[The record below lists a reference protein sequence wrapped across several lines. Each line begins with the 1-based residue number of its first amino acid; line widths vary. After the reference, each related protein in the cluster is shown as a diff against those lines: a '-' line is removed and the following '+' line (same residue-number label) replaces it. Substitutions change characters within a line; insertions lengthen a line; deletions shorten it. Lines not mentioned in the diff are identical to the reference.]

1 MDSGIDLVQ
10 EPPTCCVGA
19 WECQQNVVSRNL
31 VNFGSAEDRLIF
43 AVLAVQVVNSRPRFS
58 RSFEF
63 GETHA
68 HNPGPHRR
76 AHGCLIWVTRMRNAA
91 EMTHEL
97 AGVAGDVMA
106 AARRLGFRRKLD
118 THPVESLDEPNLA
131 IGAIGIAFLELGG
144 LPTAEQQDALLT
156 ALQSRTG
163 QSPKD
168 AEETLILGRWLV
180 TESNGPSQAIPRLAR
195 RLAKIDR
202 AGSFTPLMAVLDDVA
217 QAGRS
222 DGVSDKQRDALT
234 EIAQA
239 FRLT

>member
-1 MDSGIDLVQ
+1 MHIILGLI
-10 EPPTCCVGA
+10 GA
-19 WECQQNVVSRNL
+19 LTVA
-31 VNFGSAEDRLIF
+31 F
-43 AVLAVQVVNSRPRFS
+43 
-58 RSFEF
+58 
-63 GETHA
+63 
-68 HNPGPHRR
+68 
-76 AHGCLIWVTRMRNAA
+76 IWVTRMRNAA

-163 QSPKD
+163 QTPKD

-202 AGSFTPLMAVLDDVA
+202 AGSFTPLMAVLNDVA